1 MGHLNLQMSTFCISG
16 PGEPQRSAGGQG
28 RVLVSTVRA
37 ALQLR
42 DPHPAGGEQV
52 HAHEAR
58 VP

>member
-1 MGHLNLQMSTFCISG
+1 MSTLGISG
-16 PGEPQRSAGGQG
+16 SGEPQRSAGGQG
-28 RVLVSTVRA
+28 RVLMSVVRA

-52 HAHEAR
+52 HTHEAC